1 MNGLMCLFRER
12 QNNRLGAAAD
22 ATASFR
28 DGSTNGA
35 VNNWGSIPQSAATQ
49 VRQKPP
55 ADSDTPLYNSRIINT
70 YLEYLQQFHPEIEID
85 SVLRAAGMT
94 ALEVEDPGHWFSQRQ
109 TDRFHDIIAL
119 RTGNPHIARDAG
131 RFTVSSKRLGAA
143 KQYALGLINLTS
155 IYLRAGKLVMT
166 MSRGAVMTAKKLA
179 SNKVEIT
186 SVPTPGTMEKP
197 YQCENRIGTLEAV
210 PGLVHHKFAEVEHP
224 ACIHRGDDCCR
235 YIVTWEKS
243 AALIWQQVSRAAPF
257 IGLAGCLTAYPFV
270 PGRVWGDLVLGCAF
284 IILLI
289 FLRAERLTKA
299 GLVTTI
305 ENQGNA
311 ARELIDEINIRHRN
325 AQLIQEIG
333 QAVARI
339 LDEQP
344 IAQSIMTVVEKH
356 LCFDRGMILLAGP
369 ASRRLHLSAS
379 FGYTEEQQSLL
390 RNHEFN
396 LETLVGDELIIRSFH
411 EQKPFLVKDVAG
423 IIEQASSKRRE
434 LMHRMGVQSF
444 VCLPIV
450 YEKQS
455 LGVMVVENN
464 NLHRQPGHSEMNLLM
479 GVASQTALSIIN
491 ARSVKTIRKSEQKYR
506 LLADNSSDIIWVFDP
521 FREQLTYVSPSVAR
535 VLGFAPEEYMGLD
548 LTAIFTPGSLE
559 HARTV
564 IGKELAAEKKDRSDF
579 HRSRV
584 LELEQYRKDGST
596 LWIEVTATFVRNK
609 QGRIVSILGASRDI
623 SERKQAEQEKKELE
637 VRLQQAHKM
646 EAIGTLAGGIAHDF
660 NNILGAV
667 LGYTEMSLEDA
678 DPGSL
683 IHSNLQEVL
692 TAGTRAKDLV
702 KQILAFSRQA
712 EQELRPIQ
720 VKLIVNEAIKLLRAS
735 LPSTI
740 EIRRRITSDSATLAD
755 ATQIHQVMM
764 NLCTNAHHA
773 MTEEGGILEVG
784 LTDVKID
791 NADEARKLDLSPGAY
806 LCLTVADTGCG
817 MPPEVIARIY
827 DPFFTT
833 KGRDKGTG
841 MGLAVVHGI
850 VKSHGGAVR
859 VDSQPGRGTT
869 FEVFL
874 PVIQQAAKA
883 SATVDTVRLPTGS
896 EQILFVDDE
905 KALVD
910 LGRQMLER
918 LGYKVI
924 CRTSSIEA
932 LELFKIRPEQFD
944 LVITDMTMPNLTGD
958 KLAAELK
965 RIRPNIPVILCTGFS
980 EQISEESVRNMELQ
994 ALVFKPMVMS
1004 KLARTVRKALDE
1016 SRVRKINPRFSFV
1029 S

>member
-1 MNGLMCLFRER
+1 MNGLIQVIKER
-12 QNNRLGAAAD
+12 KIGLPAAD
-22 ATASFR
+22 GDLSASFR
-28 DGSTNGA
+28 GGGA
-35 VNNWGSIPQSAATQ
+35 DRVGDNRGSIPQSAAGQHTQ
-49 VRQKPP
+49 QVS
-55 ADSDTPLYNSRIINT
+55 ADPDAPLYNSRIIST
-70 YLEYLQQFHPEIEID
+70 YLEYLRQFHPDIEID
-85 SVLRAAGMT
+85 SVLRAAGIT
-94 ALEVEDPGHWFSQRQ
+94 SPEAEDPGHWFSQRQ
-109 TDRFHDIIAL
+109 TDRFHEILVA
-119 RTGNPHIARDAG
+119 RTGNRHIARDAG
-131 RFTVSSKRLGAA
+131 RFTVSSRRLGAVG
-143 KQYALGLINLTS
+143 QYALGLINLAS
-155 IYLRAGKLVMT
+155 IYLRSGKLAKT
-166 MSRGAVMTAKKLA
+166 LSRGAVMTAKKLA

-186 SVPTPGTMEKP
+186 SVPTPGTAEKP

-210 PGLVHHKFAEVEHP
+210 PGLVHHQYAEVEHP
-224 ACIHRGDDCCR
+224 ACIHRGDECCR

-243 AALIWQQVSRAAPF
+243 AALIWQQISRAAPF
-257 IGLAGCLTAYPFV
+257 IALAISLTAYPFLS
-270 PGRVWGDLVLGCAF
+270 GRVWGDLVLGCAF
-284 IILLI
+284 IMLLV
-289 FLRAERLTKA
+289 FLRAERLTRA
-299 GLVTTI
+299 GLVATI

-311 ARELIDEINIRHRN
+311 ARELLEEIDIRHRN

-333 QAVARI
+333 QTVSRI
-339 LDEQP
+339 LDEQR
-344 IAQSIMTVVEKH
+344 IANSIMAVVEKH
-356 LCFDRGMILLAGP
+356 LYFDRGMILLAEP
-369 ASRRLHLSAS
+369 AGRRLHLTAD
-379 FGYTEEQQSLL
+379 FGYTAQQRALL
-390 RNHEFN
+390 GDHEFN
-396 LETLVGDELIIRSFH
+396 LEDPVSDGLIIRAFR
-411 EQKPFLVKDVAG
+411 EQKPFLVKDVAK
-423 IIEQASSKRRE
+423 IIKQASPKRRK
-434 LMHRMGVQSF
+434 LMRRVGVKSF

-450 YEKQS
+450 YERQS

-464 NLHRQPGHSEMNLLM
+464 NLHRQPGHSEMSLLL

-491 ARSVKTIRKSEQKYR
+491 ARSVKKIRESERKYR

-535 VLGFAPEEYMGLD
+535 VLGFAPEEFMELD
-548 LTAIFTPGSLE
+548 LAEIFTPASLE
-559 HARTV
+559 HALA
-564 IGKELAAEKKDRSDF
+564 ILGKELAAENNDRRSRLEF
-579 HRSRV
+579 HRSRT

-596 LWIEVTATFVRNK
+596 LWIEVTATFIRNK
-609 QGRIVSILGASRDI
+609 DGRIVSLLGASRDI
-623 SERKQAEQEKKELE
+623 SKRKRAEQEKKELE
-637 VRLQQAHKM
+637 ARLQQAHKM

-667 LGYTEMSLEDA
+667 LGYAEMSLEDA
-678 DPGSL
+678 EPGSL
-683 IHSNLQEVL
+683 IHSNLTEVL

-712 EQELRPIQ
+712 EQELRPVQ
-720 VKLIVNEAIKLLRAS
+720 VKLIVNEAVKLLRAS

-740 EIRRRITSDSATLAD
+740 EIRRRITSNSATLAD

-773 MTEEGGILEVG
+773 MAEEGGVLEVG
-784 LTDVKID
+784 LADVRID
-791 NADEARKLDLSPGAY
+791 NADEARELDLSPGCY
-806 LCLTVADTGCG
+806 LCLTVGDTGCG
-817 MPPEVIARIY
+817 MPPEVIARIF

-859 VDSQPGRGTT
+859 MDSQPGRGTT
-869 FEVFL
+869 FEIFL
-874 PVIQQAAKA
+874 PVIRQAAE
-883 SATVDTVRLPTGS
+883 SAAVADGERLPTGE

-965 RIRPNIPVILCTGFS
+965 RLRPDIPIILCTGFS
-980 EQISEESVRNMELQ
+980 EQVTEAGVRQMDLQ
-994 ALVFKPMVMS
+994 AFLFKPLVMN
-1004 KLARTVRKALDE
+1004 KLARTVRKVLDGD
-1016 SRVRKINPRFSFV
+1016 N
-1029 S
+1029 